1 MNKRLQAIEAL
12 VRPGRGLIDVGT
24 DHGYLPVS
32 LARHGYPGALFAS
45 DLREGPLN
53 AARRSAREAGLSER
67 ITFQL
72 CDGLELCDPDAV
84 DTIVIAGMGG
94 DTVCGILD
102 RAEWCL
108 DPRYRLILQPMT
120 RAEVLRYWLTNNGF
134 VIEEERLVEDA
145 GEIYALLSAR
155 FGGEMRLS
163 DAELYTGAF
172 DLVEGERLWPEFPAP
187 AAQADGEA
195 PRRPAAERP
204 GAGTAAADAEDP
216 PGIEGEGRPC
226 PAYQE
231 IFEPLCLWAPPE
243 PQMDFD
249 NSGFLLGHGERPVT
263 RVLLALDITDAG
275 DPGGGGL
282 GRGADRVPPPA
293 DLSTRSG
300 RSPRRGGRKALRLR
314 RRASR
319 PSACTPTWTSPRAAS
334 TTC

>member
-53 AARRSAREAGLSER
+53 AARRSAREAGLDER

-84 DTIVIAGMGG
+84 DTIVVAGMGG

-102 RAEWCL
+102 RADWCL

-145 GEIYALLSAR
+145 GEIYALFTAR
-155 FGGEMRLS
+155 FGGETRLS

-172 DLVEGERLWPEFPAP
+172 ALVEGERLWPEFLRL
-187 AAQADGEA
+187 QRKRMEK
-195 PRRPAAERP
+195 
-204 GAGTAAADAEDP
+204 
-216 PGIEGEGRPC
+216 
-226 PAYQE
+226 
-231 IFEPLCLWAPPE
+231 
-243 PQMDFD
+243 
-249 NSGFLLGHGERPVT
+249 
-263 RVLLALDITDAG
+263 LLA
-275 DPGGGGL
+275 GL
-282 GRGADRVPPPA
+282 RQ
-293 DLSTRSG
+293 SG
-300 RSPRRGGRKALRLR
+300 REPGRLNLMEAILRDLKER
-314 RRASR
+314 EDHAQHSGDL
-319 PSACTPTWTSPRAAS
+319 
-334 TTC
+334 

>member
-24 DHGYLPVS
+24 DHGYLPVY

-53 AARRSAREAGLSER
+53 AARRSAREAGLKER

-72 CDGLELCDPDAV
+72 CDGLELCDRSAV
-84 DTIVIAGMGG
+84 DTIVVAGMGG

-102 RAEWCL
+102 RADWCL

-172 DLVEGERLWPEFPAP
+172 DLVEGERLWPEFLRL
-187 AAQADGEA
+187 QRMRMEK
-195 PRRPAAERP
+195 
-204 GAGTAAADAEDP
+204 
-216 PGIEGEGRPC
+216 
-226 PAYQE
+226 
-231 IFEPLCLWAPPE
+231 
-243 PQMDFD
+243 
-249 NSGFLLGHGERPVT
+249 
-263 RVLLALDITDAG
+263 LLA
-275 DPGGGGL
+275 GL
-282 GRGADRVPPPA
+282 RQ
-293 DLSTRSG
+293 SG
-300 RSPRRGGRKALRLR
+300 REPGRLALMEEILR
-314 RRASR
+314 DLKEREDHAQHSGDL
-319 PSACTPTWTSPRAAS
+319 
-334 TTC
+334 